1 MMPWPVGVHMP
12 KSVESDAPMKFIGNK
27 PQAYWDSRMAQFP
40 VLSKLLLR
48 VIVAVVWLWTKLMWR
63 WETEDRQVLLDATQ
77 RRGCVIVMNHVSML
91 DPIVPYC
98 ELFYAGRNTRAIYK
112 SEFNKVGIMRSILA
126 LIGGIPVERGTADV
140 KALRRAQRSLQA
152 GESLLVYPEGTR
164 VKAGEPSVLHG
175 GFALMAKMA
184 HTKVIPMAI
193 VGARDITPRGKHIP
207 RPGKVYC
214 KVGQPLDFDRFEGLG
229 RKEQVVAM
237 EQAAWDEVIRL
248 RDELRD
254 EHPGKM

>member
-1 MMPWPVGVHMP
+1 MPWSVGVHMP
-12 KSVESDAPMKFIGNK
+12 KSAVSDAPMRFIGNK
-27 PQAYWDSRMAQFP
+27 PEAYWDSRMAQFP

-48 VIVAVVWLWTKLMWR
+48 VFVAVVWLWTKLMWR
-63 WETEDRQVLLDATQ
+63 WETENRQVLLDATQ

-126 LIGGIPVERGTADV
+126 VIGGIPVERGTADV

-214 KVGQPLDFDRFEGLG
+214 KVGQPLGFDRFEGLG

-237 EQAAWDEVIRL
+237 EQATWDEVIRL

>member
-1 MMPWPVGVHMP
+1 MMPWSVGVHMP
-12 KSVESDAPMKFIGNK
+12 KSAVSDAPMRFIGNK
-27 PQAYWDSRMAQFP
+27 PEAYWDSRMAQFP

-48 VIVAVVWLWTKLMWR
+48 VFVAVVWLWTKLMWR
-63 WETEDRQVLLDATQ
+63 WETENRQVLLDATQ

-126 LIGGIPVERGTADV
+126 VIGGIPVECGTADV

-214 KVGQPLDFDRFEGLG
+214 KVGQPLGFDRFEGLG